1 MMSEIATFY
10 NSDDVMY
17 NRLCE
22 HAESVLSV
30 CDIEYYHEY
39 SPTKLRESVNTTSL
53 YELIKYNSKGEQS
66 IDEGVYITKQNFYMY
81 LKKIFVGVHQTYRMK
96 IFFKGEDVK
105 EVEFFIKQILKQS
118 KK

>member
-1 MMSEIATFY
+1 MINDRLHEVYKKSGLGKWFHSQSAG
-10 NSDDVMY
+10 DDPGWD
-17 NRLCE
+17 R
-22 HAESVLSV
+22 
-30 CDIEYYHEY
+30 
-39 SPTKLRESVNTTSL
+39 
-53 YELIKYNSKGEQS
+53 YNSKGEQS

-81 LKKIFVGVHQTYRMK
+81 LKKIFVGMNQTYKMK